1 MNRMVLAG
9 IGGAL
14 VVAGIGAGVVQART
28 EAASASPSV
37 ESSASGSAW
46 LHVRVDETRG
56 GKSGKGSKVRVNV
69 PLAVV
74 EAALEAAPQKFVE
87 KGRIKI
93 DMGKDDHDLSLE
105 EMRRIWKE
113 LKDAGDTELVSVEEE
128 DDHVTVA
135 RKGDVVQVRV
145 TNTKDD
151 QEQVHVDVPVNLV
164 DAVLSGDS
172 ESVDVKAVIREL
184 RSRRGDIVRVTDK
197 DSAVRIWIDEVA
209 GGAGRE

>member
-1 MNRMVLAG
+1 MNRTVLAG

-14 VVAGIGAGVVQART
+14 VVAGIGVGVVQART
-28 EAASASPSV
+28 EAASASPSI
-37 ESSASGSAW
+37 EASAGGSAW

-93 DMGKDDHDLSLE
+93 DMGRDDHDLSLQ

-113 LKDAGDTELVSVEEE
+113 LKNAGDTELVSVEEE
-128 DDHVTVA
+128 DENVTVA

-145 TNTKDD
+145 TNAKDG
-151 QEQVHVDVPVNLV
+151 EQVHVDVPVNLV
-164 DAVLSGDS
+164 DAVLSGGE

-184 RSRRGDIVRVTDK
+184 RARRGDIVRVTDR

>member
-1 MNRMVLAG
+1 MNRTVLAG

-14 VVAGIGAGVVQART
+14 VVAGIGVGVVQART
-28 EAASASPSV
+28 EAASASPSI
-37 ESSASGSAW
+37 EASAGGSAW

-56 GKSGKGSKVRVNV
+56 GRSGKGSKVRVNV

-93 DMGKDDHDLSLE
+93 DMGRDDHDLSLQ

-113 LKDAGDTELVSVEEE
+113 LKNAGDTELVSVEEE
-128 DDHVTVA
+128 DENVTVA

-145 TNTKDD
+145 TNAKDG
-151 QEQVHVDVPVNLV
+151 EQVHVDVPVNLV
-164 DAVLSGDS
+164 DAILSGGE

-184 RSRRGDIVRVTDK
+184 RARRGDIVRVTDR

>member
-37 ESSASGSAW
+37 EASAGGSAW
-46 LHVRVDETRG
+46 LHVRVDENHG

-87 KGRIKI
+87 KGRIKL
-93 DMGKDDHDLSLE
+93 DMKNDHDLSLE
-105 EMRRIWKE
+105 DMRRVWNE
-113 LKDAGDTELVSVEEE
+113 LKNAGDTELVSVEEE
-128 DDHVTVA
+128 DEHVTIA

-145 TNTKDD
+145 TNRKDD

-164 DAVLSGDS
+164 DAVLAGDS

>member
-37 ESSASGSAW
+37 EASAGGSAW
-46 LHVRVDETRG
+46 LHIRVDETNG
-56 GKSGKGSKVRVNV
+56 GKAGKGSKVRVNV

-74 EAALEAAPQKFVE
+74 EAALAAAPQKFVE
-87 KGRIKI
+87 KGRIKL
-93 DMGKDDHDLSLE
+93 DLGENDHDLSLQ

-113 LKDAGDTELVSVEEE
+113 LKNAGDTELVSVEEE
-128 DDHVTVA
+128 DEHVTVG

-164 DAVLSGDS
+164 DAMLAGDS
-172 ESVDVKAVIREL
+172 ESVDVQAVIREL

-197 DSAVRIWIDEVA
+197 NSAVRIWIDEAAA
-209 GGAGRE
+209 GGAGR

>member
-14 VVAGIGAGVVQART
+14 VVAGIGAGVVQARS

-37 ESSASGSAW
+37 EASAGGSAW
-46 LHVRVDETRG
+46 LHIRVDETRG

-93 DMGKDDHDLSLE
+93 MDKSDHDLSLE
-105 EMRRIWKE
+105 DMRRAWKE
-113 LKDAGDTELVSVEEE
+113 LKNAGDSELVSVEEE
-128 DDHVTVA
+128 DEHVTVA

-145 TNTKDD
+145 TNTKDG

-164 DAVLSGDS
+164 DAVLAGDS
-172 ESVDVKAVIREL
+172 QTVDVQAVIREL

-197 DSAVRIWIDEVA
+197 NSAVRIWIDEVA

>member
-1 MNRMVLAG
+1 MVLAG

-37 ESSASGSAW
+37 ESSAGGSAW

-74 EAALEAAPQKFVE
+74 EAALEAAPQKFVD

-93 DMGKDDHDLSLE
+93 DMGRTTTTCRS
-105 EMRRIWKE
+105 RRC
-113 LKDAGDTELVSVEEE
+113 AGSGTSSRTRATPELVSVEEE
-128 DDHVTVA
+128 DEHVTVA

-145 TNTKDD
+145 TNAKD

-164 DAVLSGDS
+164 DAVLAGDS